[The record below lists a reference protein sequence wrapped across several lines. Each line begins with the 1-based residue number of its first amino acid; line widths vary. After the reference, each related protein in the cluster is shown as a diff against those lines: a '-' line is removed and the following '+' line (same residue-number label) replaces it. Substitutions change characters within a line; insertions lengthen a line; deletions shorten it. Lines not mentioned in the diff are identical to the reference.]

1 MTTYTKEP
9 QISPMQKLKSVLVSI
24 EQSGRIEMDVLQQLT
39 QEEKE
44 IVNTLF
50 HENLVSEALVFLE
63 EMDTDAE
70 WQEFMEKVNASKKQ
84 RVAIWRPLLKYA
96 SIFVGVMVTGYLV
109 FRQND
114 MVNQNPVSEMSIK
127 LKMGNDN
134 VKVIQEESSQQIVFC
149 FG

>member
-1 MTTYTKEP
+1 MTTYKKEP
-9 QISPMQKLKSVLVSI
+9 QISLMQKLKSVLVSI
-24 EQSGRIEMDVLQQLT
+24 EQSGRIDMDVLQQLT

-84 RVAIWRPLLKYA
+84 R
-96 SIFVGVMVTGYLV
+96 GYGDRV
-109 FRQND
+109 F
-114 MVNQNPVSEMSIK
+114 S
-127 LKMGNDN
+127 
-134 VKVIQEESSQQIVFC
+134 F
-149 FG
+149 